1 MSKNELQQEYNPMTV
16 RRIEVICSLVEP
28 EKNVIC
34 LGCRNNDVITKV
46 LMERTTK
53 LQTLDCAN
61 NADIVAD
68 LDFGI
73 PLEAESFEYVVAGE
87 IIEHLYD
94 TNHIFSE
101 MHRVLKSGGFL
112 VLSVPNISRLRNR
125 VKMLFGGV
133 PIACAKNEHIRDF
146 NLSLILQHLKQNN
159 FKVVSL
165 KSDGVWV
172 RNKKILPSCLCRT
185 SWGEHIII
193 KAAKEEI
200 NE

>member
-1 MSKNELQQEYNPMTV
+1 MSQNELPQEYNPMTV
-16 RRIEVICSLVEP
+16 RRIEVICSLVER
-28 EKNVIC
+28 EKNVLC

-46 LMERTTK
+46 LRERTTK
-53 LQTLDCAN
+53 LQTLDCAED
-61 NADIVAD
+61 ADIVAD

-73 PLEAESFEYVVAGE
+73 PLEVESFEYIVAGE

-94 TNHIFSE
+94 TGRIFRE
-101 MHRVLKSGGFL
+101 IYRVLQKGGFL

-125 VKMLFGGV
+125 VKMLFGGL

-146 NLSLILQHLKQNN
+146 NLALILQHLKQNN
-159 FKVVSL
+159 FKVVAL

-172 RNKKILPSCLCRT
+172 RNRNVLPSCLSRT